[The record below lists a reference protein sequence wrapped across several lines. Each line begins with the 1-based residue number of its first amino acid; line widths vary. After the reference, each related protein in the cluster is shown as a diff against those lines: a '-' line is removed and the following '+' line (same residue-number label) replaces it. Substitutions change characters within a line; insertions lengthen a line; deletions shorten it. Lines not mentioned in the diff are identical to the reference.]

1 MGEQKNIDRLFREKF
16 KELDLAPDEMV
27 WSKIEDELDE
37 KQDSR
42 KRIIPIWWRLGGIAA
57 AIAILLYL
65 GYAIFSADIDQE
77 QIPITN
83 TEQNQK
89 VKEIE
94 EKKDIT
100 IPDAIKNN
108 KQPVVQNDSVNKTKE
123 HSKET
128 NNAVV
133 NENSEQKLK
142 KLLSPSG
149 EPANEVVEE
158 QNQNKEVP
166 TPKNLKKI
174 PNSKPFKNINNK
186 KEAVANVENANK
198 STQVPEKETNKIAN
212 EKINKEENKILK
224 NKSEN
229 AIVAN
234 KENKNPEKDNIA
246 ITSKNNNKEKQEQA
260 VASVENTKK
269 EEQKTSIYDAIAQKE
284 ELEKEEEV
292 RNNRWSINPSVAPVY
307 YNTISEGSPIHTQF
321 ADNSKSG
328 NINMSY
334 GINVAYEINDRLSIR
349 SGVNRVN
356 VGYDTDDIS
365 IASSAL
371 QPAPIPTISYANNT
385 ASLRIMDRPTDGNL
399 SSDQNREIN
408 AAAPGISG
416 ILTQEIG
423 FLEVPLELKYKLID
437 KKIGVHLVGGF
448 SSLFLADNSITVS
461 SDNLITD
468 IGEANNINNISFS
481 TNIGFGLDYKLSKKI
496 LLNLEPI
503 FKYQLNTFSNENG
516 GFRPYTIGVYT
527 GLSFK
532 F

>member
-16 KELDLAPDEMV
+16 KELDLAPDELV

-42 KRIIPIWWRLGGIAA
+42 RRVIPFWWRLGGIAA
-57 AIAILLYL
+57 AIALLLYL
-65 GYAIFSADIDQE
+65 GYSILSTDIDSQ

-83 TEQNQK
+83 TDKNQK
-89 VKEIE
+89 VKDIE
-94 EKKDIT
+94 ENKPVVNPDL
-100 IPDAIKNN
+100 IPKN
-108 KQPVVQNDSVNKTKE
+108 KQSVVQTDSTNAAKESTKE
-123 HSKET
+123 I

-133 NENSEQKLK
+133 DKNKDQKLNK
-142 KLLSPSG
+142 MLSPNK
-149 EPANEVVEE
+149 EQTNQVVEE
-158 QNQNKEVP
+158 HNQNKELP
-166 TPKNLKKI
+166 APKNLKNAPK
-174 PNSKPFKNINNK
+174 SKPFNNINNK
-186 KEAVANVENANK
+186 KEAIATVENESK
-198 STQVPEKETNKIAN
+198 DTKVPEKESNKLVN
-212 EKINKEENKILK
+212 EKITKQENKILK
-224 NKSEN
+224 NKSQN
-229 AIVAN
+229 AVAN
-234 KENKNPEKDNIA
+234 AKESNNPEKDNTALI
-246 ITSKNNNKEKQEQA
+246 SKNNNNEETQKKA
-260 VASVENTKK
+260 VAENPKK
-269 EEQKTSIYDAIAQKE
+269 EEKKKSIYDAIAQQE
-284 ELEKEEEV
+284 ELNKEQEEV
-292 RNNRWSINPSVAPVY
+292 RNKRWSINPSVAPVY

-349 SGVNRVN
+349 SGLNRVN

-371 QPAPIPTISYANNT
+371 QAAPIPTISYANTT
-385 ASLRIMDRPTDGNL
+385 ASLRITDRPTNGNL
-399 SSDQNREIN
+399 SSDQNREISGS
-408 AAAPGISG
+408 APGLNG

-448 SSLFLADNSITVS
+448 SSLFLADNSITAS
-461 SDNLITD
+461 SDELITNV
-468 IGEANNINNISFS
+468 GEANNINNISFS
-481 TNIGFGLDYKLSKKI
+481 TNIGFGLDYKLSKKV

-503 FKYQLNTFSNENG
+503 FKYQLNTFSNENA
-516 GFRPYTIGVYT
+516 GFRPYTIGIYT